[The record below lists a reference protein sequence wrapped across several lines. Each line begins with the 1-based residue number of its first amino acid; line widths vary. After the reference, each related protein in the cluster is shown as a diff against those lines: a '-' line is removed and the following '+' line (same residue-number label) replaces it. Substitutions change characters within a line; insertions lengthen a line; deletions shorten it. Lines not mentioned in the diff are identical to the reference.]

1 MSCNMTEE
9 DIFVSAL
16 RDQLLDQQPPIQE
29 LARHAIIANWKQL
42 GVQLKLNSMA
52 LAGCDECINMYQL
65 WIMEKAENA
74 TRRNLITALR
84 AIRQNYVADAYEHY
98 LKKMVS

>member
-1 MSCNMTEE
+1 MSCNMTEQ
-9 DIFVSAL
+9 DILVSTL
-16 RDQLLDQQPPIQE
+16 PDQLLDQQPPIQE
-29 LARHAIIANWKQL
+29 LATHAITANWNQL

-52 LAGCDECINMYQL
+52 LLGCHDCINMYQL
-65 WIMEKAENA
+65 WIMEKAEKA

-84 AIRQNYVADAYEHY
+84 AIRQNHVADAYEHY